1 MFLHHHLNSKILQ
14 KEHPQVYQDFF
25 SHYPLIVSC
34 PSVLLWTPIY
44 SIGIGGLGIS
54 SKLPGRHYI
63 GIKKYENGNGDLIR
77 FIGKRNYFPERN
89 IFKETEPSAYWND
102 KVKKIYENFLKKKGV
117 REKIEIEILEEGP
130 IARGWHTT
138 QAVVTA
144 LSCGIFLW
152 YKFCTK
158 EDIKKWKKM
167 ETEKLLKEKEFL
179 EIVKLS
185 WKAASY
191 AIETFDDGYA
201 ILTSLVDSQY
211 PIVFYHEKDPAYF
224 DQYKDF
230 GIDDPRSYYNFGEKM
245 AWRTVRLNEL
255 FNNLPQESHWALE
268 YAILYNGSECPLRY
282 IYKAQIK
289 YDERLTYL
297 AQFIKETFEKTLPK
311 DFKEAPNFLQP
322 SYSEKESPGMVLFKK
337 YREASVVLSS
347 EFVKHFYE
355 LYRTGY
361 VFDKIQEFFKGI
373 NLCESFAKIL
383 GQVISQVD
391 NVCSILTRNARR
403 LNELGAGVKLISEG
417 ITGDILVAGSYNT
430 VRRIIEK
437 SQKEVEELTGQSLYC
452 EYASWCD
459 GQESEGVKIEQFLP
473 ENVYSSFVV
482 PGAYTIK
489 TLIKNGRTETFLLSR
504 EEFKKRI
511 NEFDL
516 LGDLE
521 ENKIYIKGKALSSRD
536 LHSTKATLRILKKFF
551 EKETIRL
558 EASEFSDVIYRDRNQ
573 MDSKIVRPLVK
584 AFKKYLGKKIDFAVS
599 GGLASNFSLIFK
611 PDGLN
616 IGLIEKRN

>member
-1 MFLHHHLNSKILQ
+1 MFLHHHFNSKILQ
-14 KEHPQVYQDFF
+14 KEHSQVYQDFF
-25 SHYPLIVSC
+25 SRHPLIIST

-63 GIKKYENGNGDLIR
+63 GIRKCKNSNSDLIK
-77 FIGKRNYFPERN
+77 FIGKWNYFPERN
-89 IFKETEPSAYWND
+89 VFKETEPLTYWND
-102 KVKKIYENFLKKKGV
+102 KVRKIYEDFLKKKGI

-138 QAVVTA
+138 QAVVAA

-167 ETEKLLKEKEFL
+167 ETGGLLKEKEFL

-201 ILTSLVDSQY
+201 ILTSLIDSQY
-211 PIVFYHEKDPAYF
+211 PLIFYHEKDPAYF

-230 GIDDPRSYYNFGEKM
+230 GLNDLRSYYNFGEKM
-245 AWRTVRLNEL
+245 AWRAVRLNEL
-255 FNNLPQESHWALE
+255 FNNLPQEPHWALE

-297 AQFIKETFEKTLPK
+297 AQFIKETFEKTLSK
-311 DFKEAPNFLQP
+311 DFKKTPYFLLP

-361 VFDKIQEFFKGI
+361 VFDKIQEFFKAI
-373 NLCESFAKIL
+373 NLCENFAKIL

-391 NVCSILTRNARR
+391 NVCSILTCNARR

-417 ITGDILVAGSYNT
+417 ITGDILIVGPYNT
-430 VRRIIEK
+430 VRKTIEK
-437 SQKEVEELTGQSLYC
+437 SQKEVEELTGQPIYC

-459 GQESEGVKIEQFLP
+459 GEEGEGVKIEQFLS
-473 ENVYSSFVV
+473 ENVYSSFIS
-482 PGAYTIK
+482 PGSITIK
-489 TLIKNGRTETFLLSR
+489 TLIGNCKTETFLLSQD
-504 EEFKKRI
+504 EFKKRLC
-511 NEFDL
+511 EFDL

-521 ENKIYIKGKALSSRD
+521 ENKIYIRGKLLSSRD
-536 LHSTKATLRILKKFF
+536 LHSSKATLQILKKFF
-551 EKETIRL
+551 EKEATRL
-558 EASEFSDVIYRDRNQ
+558 AAQEFPNTAYRDRNQ
-573 MDSKIVRPLVK
+573 MDSKIIRPLIKVI
-584 AFKKYLGKKIDFAVS
+584 KKYLGKKIDFSIS
-599 GGLASNFSLIFK
+599 GGLASRFSLTFR

-616 IGLIEKRN
+616 IAFIEKRN